1 MKAYSTT
8 VLPLLRAGVENA
20 GTVPNTSSRGIRGIP
35 SLIQEGGL

>member
-20 GTVPNTSSRGIRGIP
+20 GTVPNTSSRGIP